1 MKNSSL
7 GKKVVTGSTKQV
19 SGNSQILQAQIT
31 AMRQGGQ
38 STAAAKQG
46 QTQRNSQTMT

>member
-7 GKKVVTGSTKQV
+7 SKKVVTGSTKQV
-19 SGNSQILQAQIT
+19 SGNNSQILQAQIT

-38 STAAAKQG
+38 STGNQG
-46 QTQRNSQTMT
+46 KT